1 MATWFIDFDDVTDY
15 TDHFTS
21 RRYTANTVE
30 LVNDDGQQT
39 LHVLAG
45 TSPTTFNPLF
55 FSFDTAGT
63 SVVDFEVVCLIKP
76 VHNTYN
82 TNTVDYSFL
91 AIAGRWDNDAARSV
105 AYNLGLK
112 DAAGSGPA
120 SIKTDRHFSSNAN
133 GSTTYEDPEVS
144 TVDHWDYLWMR
155 LRVEDGTSP
164 NVNVYRKLWQA
175 DELEPASWTC
185 SYEGTLSDINAYYGL
200 SGYLGFGSRGNTAE
214 YYIKKIGFASAGD
227 TAPMTGS
234 DPTPKVRYK
243 TVRKAIGY
251 V

>member
-1 MATWFIDFDDVTDY
+1 MATWFIDFDDVTNY

-21 RRYTANTVE
+21 RNYTANTVE

-39 LHVLAG
+39 LRVLAG
-45 TSPTTFNPLF
+45 TSPTSFKPLF
-55 FSFDTAGT
+55 FSFDAAGT
-63 SVVDFEVVCLIKP
+63 SVGDFEVVCLLKP

-82 TNTVDYSFL
+82 TNTIDYSFL
-91 AIAGRWDNDAARSV
+91 DIAGRWDSAANRSI

-120 SIKTDRHFSSNAN
+120 SIKKNKDFSSNAN

-144 TVDHWDYLWMR
+144 TVDHWEYLWMR
-155 LRVEDGTSP
+155 LRAEDDGS

-175 DELEPASWTC
+175 DESEPASWTR
-185 SYEGTLSDINAYYGL
+185 SYEGTLSEINAYNGTT
-200 SGYLGFGSRGNTAE
+200 GYMGFGSRGNTAE

-227 TAPMTGS
+227 TAPMS

-243 TVRKAIGY
+243 TVRKVIGY